1 MNATLDTVLQAAM
14 QLSDSE
20 RSQLVDALVPSIAD
34 RFVPDLP
41 LTRTELDERWA
52 AYQHSGGKG
61 LSWEEVRLRSRERA
75 GIHD

>member
-34 RFVPDLP
+34 RFVPDSP
-41 LTRTELDERWA
+41 LTRTELDERWT
-52 AYQHSGGKG
+52 AYQIGGGKG
-61 LSWEEVRLRSRERA
+61 LNWEEVRMRSRLRA